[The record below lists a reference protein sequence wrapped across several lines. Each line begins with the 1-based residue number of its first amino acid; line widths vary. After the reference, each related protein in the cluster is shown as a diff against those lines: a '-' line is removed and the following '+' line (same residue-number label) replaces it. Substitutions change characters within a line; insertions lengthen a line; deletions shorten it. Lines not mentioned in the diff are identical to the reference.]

1 MISKVFSNKYS
12 CLLLVVLFLLGFIV
26 RLYRIDNPIADWHA
40 WRQAD
45 TAAVSKMFVEKGF
58 DILHPQ
64 YFDIS
69 NVQSGMDNPQ
79 GYRMVEFPTFNIVH
93 AFIGKLLPAVS
104 FDLIGRLLTSTIYL
118 TGGLFLYLF
127 ARKHIGSISGF
138 FALFYYL
145 FIPFG
150 IFYSRAILP
159 DPVMISFLMISI
171 WAFDNL
177 LGSKKKIRWFLISFV
192 FIALS
197 LLSKPYAIFFVPV
210 FITLA
215 YLRYGIAMLK
225 RIELFV
231 LFVIS
236 ITPFALWRLW
246 IAQFPE
252 GIPSSVWLFNE
263 GNIRFKGAF
272 FYWIFG
278 ERIGKLILGYFG
290 SAIFVLGSFF
300 HGRKS
305 FVIYSFILSSL
316 LYVSVIARG
325 NVQHDY
331 YQIVL
336 LPTIAIVLGR
346 GAGFLI
352 EYQKKVGYFFVL
364 TLTLLSFGLSWYYVR
379 DYFNINNIA
388 FVNAGQRANEVLPK
402 DAKVIA
408 PFDGDTSLL
417 YYIAR
422 PGWPSFQRPIE
433 ELIDLGAT
441 YMVLVSPTPNDYSGF
456 GTQYKIIDSSKDY
469 LILDLR
475 K

>member
-1 MISKVFSNKYS
+1 MSKSFSPNKYTVI
-12 CLLLVVLFLLGFIV
+12 LLGLLFFFGFIV

-45 TAAVSKMFVEKGF
+45 TAAVSKMFLQNNF
-58 DILHPQ
+58 DVLHPQ

-69 NVQSGMDNPQ
+69 NVQSGTDNPK
-79 GYRMVEFPTFNIVH
+79 GYRMVEFPTFNIIH
-93 AFIGKLLPAVS
+93 AFIGKLFPTVN

-118 TGGLFLYLF
+118 SGGLFLYLF
-127 ARKHIGSISGF
+127 ARKHIGVISGY

-150 IFYSRAILP
+150 VFYSRAILP
-159 DPVMISFLMISI
+159 DPVMISFLIVGI
-171 WAFDNL
+171 WSFDNL
-177 LGSKKKIRWFLISFV
+177 LASKKKAGWFAVSFLFV
-192 FIALS
+192 ALS
-197 LLSKPYAIFFVPV
+197 LLSKPYAIFFIPV

-225 RIELFV
+225 RTELIV
-231 LFVIS
+231 LFIIS
-236 ITPFALWRLW
+236 ITPLALWRLW
-246 IAQFPE
+246 ISQFPE
-252 GIPSSVWLFNE
+252 GIPSSTWLFNE

-290 SAIFVLGSFF
+290 TGLFVLGTLF
-300 HGRKS
+300 HGKKS
-305 FVIYSFILSSL
+305 LVIYSFILSSL
-316 LYVSVIARG
+316 LYVSIIARG

-352 EYQKKVGYFFVL
+352 EYQKKIGYLFVFV
-364 TLTLLSFGLSWYYVR
+364 LTLLSFGLSWYYVR
-379 DYFNINNIA
+379 DYFNVNNIA
-388 FVNAGQRANEVLPK
+388 FVNAGQRADEILPK

-408 PFDGDTSLL
+408 PFDGDTSIL
-417 YYIAR
+417 YYITR
-422 PGWPSFQRPIE
+422 PGWPSFQKPIE

-441 YMVLVSPTPNDYSGF
+441 HMVLVNPTPNDYSGF
-456 GTQYKIIDSSKDY
+456 GTQYKVIDSSKEY